1 VPKTIA
7 PKAFPSA
14 AASSFPGLSAAT
26 APSGL
31 AQLLSNAEV
40 RHQQQ
45 AASKAAEDTLLEERA
60 QEFRDKDLAKAGKKK
75 RVSTK
80 GLPESPPVAATKVDE
95 PKVKKAAAKTASERA
110 KTAPAP
116 KRSKGRSKGR
126 RSSHIAE
133 ESKSDTDAAPT
144 SPSEGEHTNT
154 PLGTVPAPDGT
165 ATPDASAG
173 SASSAVAA
181 DPSSAG
187 PVTAAA
193 TATLQV
199 LSGGTDTEAIGSQGI
214 SRTRSHDNIGR
225 SRVAGPLRISFE
237 WGNLISR

>member
-60 QEFRDKDLAKAGKKK
+60 QEFRDKDPAKVGKKR
-75 RVSTK
+75 RVSKK
-80 GLPESPPVAATKVDE
+80 GLPESPPVAATKLNE
-95 PKVKKAAAKTASERA
+95 PKVKTAATKTAPESA

-126 RSSHIAE
+126 RSSHFVE
-133 ESKSDTDAAPT
+133 ENKSDTDAAP
-144 SPSEGEHTNT
+144 SSASEGEHTHT
-154 PLGTVPAPDGT
+154 PLGTVPAPST
-165 ATPDASAG
+165 TSPDALAG
-173 SASSAVAA
+173 SASSAAAA
-181 DPSSAG
+181 DPSSAD
-187 PVTAAA
+187 PVTAAG
-193 TATLQV
+193 TATLEV
-199 LSGGTDTEAIGSQGI
+199 LSGGTDTDPIGSQGI
-214 SRTRSHDNIGR
+214 TRTSFHDN
-225 SRVAGPLRISFE
+225 
-237 WGNLISR
+237 GNIHDNGNKF